1 MREKYQKLQ
10 ALRKKV
16 KSNKNYMDKYQEL
29 KKLNKN
35 DEMYGWRFENEG
47 AVKGEIPS
55 QDNHVHDLAAG
66 ACLRDRRQSYC
77 HARIFPRIRPGDRIR
92 PARHPHGAEHA
103 ELLVPFQQNLLVGG
117 VMNIWIVHLLLNP
130 VHRPALHVI

>member
-35 DEMYGWRFENEG
+35 DEIYGWRFENDDVLEDSIFNLEDYTPKYLEVIIS
-47 AVKGEIPS
+47 AYLEILES
-55 QDNHVHDLAAG
+55 
-66 ACLRDRRQSYC
+66 
-77 HARIFPRIRPGDRIR
+77 
-92 PARHPHGAEHA
+92 
-103 ELLVPFQQNLLVGG
+103 
-117 VMNIWIVHLLLNP
+117 
-130 VHRPALHVI
+130 VIE

>member
-35 DEMYGWRFENEG
+35 DEIYGWRFENDDVLED
-47 AVKGEIPS
+47 S
-55 QDNHVHDLAAG
+55 
-66 ACLRDRRQSYC
+66 
-77 HARIFPRIRPGDRIR
+77 IF
-92 PARHPHGAEHA
+92 
-103 ELLVPFQQNLLVGG
+103 NLEDYTPKYLE
-117 VMNIWIVHLLLNP
+117 
-130 VHRPALHVI
+130 VIISAYLEVLESVIK